1 MLISVTQ
8 VRTGMILQIDG
19 ALFRVMK
26 THHVAPGNVR
36 GAMQTTM
43 RNLATGSKVEKR
55 LRTTDR
61 VERVTVE
68 SQDMEYLYADG
79 DEYVFM
85 HPETYEQINMHKDL
99 LEDSL
104 PYLLPNTRHD
114 RRRFRRQRHRRHPA
128 DHGGFDRQHHRTR
141 PARRHRQ
148 RLDETSHPGNRPRGP
163 GAAVR
168 QGRRRG
174 ARRYLG
180 RPVRVARELMD

>member
-55 LRTTDR
+55 LRTNDR

-85 HPETYEQINMHKDL
+85 HPKLT
-99 LEDSL
+99 SRSTC
-104 PYLLPNTRHD
+104 TRICWKT
-114 RRRFRRQRHRRHPA
+114 A
-128 DHGGFDRQHHRTR
+128 CRTCCPTPGR
-141 PARRHRQ
+141 PSTCSRAP
-148 RLDETSHPGNRPRGP
+148 SSASPCRPRWT
-163 GAAVR
+163 
-168 QGRRRG
+168 
-174 ARRYLG
+174 
-180 RPVRVARELMD
+180 

>member
-104 PYLLPNTRHD
+104 PYLLPNTRTTVD
-114 RRRFRRQRHRRHPA
+114 VFDGNVIGVTLPTTVDLTVSTTEPA
-128 DHGGFDRQHHRTR
+128 
-141 PARRHRQ
+141 
-148 RLDETSHPGNRPRGP
+148 L
-163 GAAVR
+163 
-168 QGRRRG
+168 RG
-174 ARRYLG
+174 ATASASMKPATLETG
-180 RPVRVARELMD
+180 LVVQVPQFVKDGDVVRVDTSDGRYVSRVS